1 MKEIKSWGDLPVGM
15 LEEIRAVGQNTDD
28 EDTKT
33 LTIAGILAGKT
44 FKEMLNLPLEE
55 TQRLIKNTAFLYTE
69 PAKKK
74 LSSVY
79 TLNGTKYEILKKAEK
94 MTTAQF
100 IDYQAIARESFNRV
114 SEFLA
119 IFFIPS
125 GHEYNDGKYDKQ
137 QVIDDIANYLSTEE
151 ALGIAD
157 FFINRCVRLMQRTLL
172 LLEAK
177 MAVLKL
183 GRKDKTK
190 MIAAETEKMI
200 KDLRSIYGWR

>member
-1 MKEIKSWGDLPVGM
+1 MKEIKSWGELPVGM
-15 LEEIRAVGQNTDD
+15 LEEMRSVTIDD

-55 TQRLIKNTAFLYTE
+55 TQRLIANTAFLYTE

-79 TLNGTKYEILKKAEK
+79 TLNGTKYNILKKAEK

-100 IDYQAIARESFNRV
+100 IDYQAIARDSFNRV

-119 IFFIPS
+119 IFFIPE
-125 GHEYNDGKYDKQ
+125 GHEYNDGTYDKQ

-157 FFINRCVRLMQRTLL
+157 FFINRFVKLMKRTLL

-190 MIAAETEKMI
+190 MMAAETEKMI

>member
-1 MKEIKSWGDLPVGM
+1 MKEIKSWGELPVGM
-15 LEEIRAVGQNTDD
+15 LEEMRSVNIDD

-55 TQRLIKNTAFLYTE
+55 TQRLIANTAFLYTE

-79 TLNGTKYEILKKAEK
+79 TLNGTKYNILKKAEK

-100 IDYQAIARESFNRV
+100 IDYQAIAKDSFNRV

-119 IFFIPS
+119 IFFIPE
-125 GHEYNDGKYDKQ
+125 GHEYNDGTYDKQ

-157 FFINRCVRLMQRTLL
+157 FFISRFVKLMKRTLL

-190 MIAAETEKMI
+190 MMAAETEKMI

>member
-1 MKEIKSWGDLPVGM
+1 MKEIKSWGELPVGM
-15 LEEIRAVGQNTDD
+15 LEEMRSVNIDD

-55 TQRLIKNTAFLYTE
+55 TQRLIANTAFLYTE

-79 TLNGTKYEILKKAEK
+79 TLNGTKYNILKKAEK

-100 IDYQAIARESFNRV
+100 IDYQAIARDSFNRV

-119 IFFIPS
+119 IFFIPE
-125 GHEYNDGKYDKQ
+125 GHEYNDGTYDKQ
-137 QVIDDIANYLSTEE
+137 QVIDDISNYLSTEE

-157 FFINRCVRLMQRTLL
+157 FFTSRFVKLMKRTLL

-190 MIAAETEKMI
+190 VMAAETEKMI

>member
-15 LEEIRAVGQNTDD
+15 LEEIRAVDTDD

-55 TQRLIKNTAFLYTE
+55 TQRLIANTAFLYTE

-119 IFFIPS
+119 IFFIPE
-125 GHEYNDGKYDKQ
+125 GHEYNDDKYDKQ
-137 QVIDDIANYLSTEE
+137 QVIDDISNYLSTEE

>member
-1 MKEIKSWGDLPVGM
+1 MKEIKSWGELPVGM

-28 EDTKT
+28 EDNKT

-55 TQRLIKNTAFLYTE
+55 TQRLIKNTAFIYTE

-119 IFFIPS
+119 IFFIPE
-125 GHEYNDGKYDKQ
+125 GHEYNDGTYDKQ
-137 QVIDDIANYLSTEE
+137 QVIDDISNYLSTEE

>member
-1 MKEIKSWGDLPVGM
+1 MKEIKSWGELPVGM
-15 LEEIRAVGQNTDD
+15 LEEMRSVNIDD

-55 TQRLIKNTAFLYTE
+55 TQRLIANTAFLYTE
-69 PAKKK
+69 PSKKK

-79 TLNGTKYEILKKAEK
+79 TLNGTKYNILKKAEK

-100 IDYQAIARESFNRV
+100 IDYQAIARDSFNRV

-119 IFFIPS
+119 IFFIPE
-125 GHEYNDGKYDKQ
+125 GHEYNDGTYDKQ

-157 FFINRCVRLMQRTLL
+157 FFISRFVKLMKRTLL

-190 MIAAETEKMI
+190 MMAAETEKMI

>member
-1 MKEIKSWGDLPVGM
+1 MKEIKSWGELPVGM
-15 LEEIRAVGQNTDD
+15 LEEMRSVNIDD

-55 TQRLIKNTAFLYTE
+55 TQRLIANTAFLYTE

-79 TLNGTKYEILKKAEK
+79 TLNGTKYNILKKAEK

-100 IDYQAIARESFNRV
+100 IDYQAIARDSYNRV

-119 IFFIPS
+119 IFFIPE
-125 GHEYNDGKYDKQ
+125 GHEYNDGTYDKQ

-157 FFINRCVRLMQRTLL
+157 FFISRFVKLTKRTLL

-190 MIAAETEKMI
+190 MMAAETEKMI
-200 KDLRSIYGWR
+200 KDLRFIYGWR

>member
-1 MKEIKSWGDLPVGM
+1 MKEIKSWGELPVGM
-15 LEEIRAVGQNTDD
+15 LEEMRSVNIDD

-55 TQRLIKNTAFLYTE
+55 TQRLIANTAFLYTE
-69 PAKKK
+69 PSKKK

-79 TLNGTKYEILKKAEK
+79 ILNGTKYNILKKAEK

-100 IDYQAIARESFNRV
+100 IDYQAIARDSFNRV

-119 IFFIPS
+119 IFFIPE
-125 GHEYNDGKYDKQ
+125 GHEYNDGTYDKQ
-137 QVIDDIANYLSTEE
+137 QVIDDISNYLSTEE

-157 FFINRCVRLMQRTLL
+157 FFISRFVKLMKRTLL

-190 MIAAETEKMI
+190 MMAAETEKMI

>member
-1 MKEIKSWGDLPVGM
+1 MKEIKSWGELPVGM

-79 TLNGTKYEILKKAEK
+79 TLNGTKYNILKKAEK

-119 IFFIPS
+119 IFFIPE

>member
-1 MKEIKSWGDLPVGM
+1 MKEIKSWGELPVGM
-15 LEEIRAVGQNTDD
+15 LEEMRSVNIDD

-55 TQRLIKNTAFLYTE
+55 TQRLIANTAFLYTE

-79 TLNGTKYEILKKAEK
+79 ILNGTKYNILKKAEK

-100 IDYQAIARESFNRV
+100 IDYQAIARDSFNRV

-119 IFFIPS
+119 IFFIPE
-125 GHEYNDGKYDKQ
+125 GHEYNDGTYDKQ

-157 FFINRCVRLMQRTLL
+157 FFTSRFVKLMKRTLL

-190 MIAAETEKMI
+190 MMAAETEKMI

>member
-1 MKEIKSWGDLPVGM
+1 M
-15 LEEIRAVGQNTDD
+15 
-28 EDTKT
+28 
-33 LTIAGILAGKT
+33 
-44 FKEMLNLPLEE
+44 NLPLEE
-55 TQRLIKNTAFLYTE
+55 TQRLIANTAFLYTE

-79 TLNGTKYEILKKAEK
+79 TLNGTKYNILKKAEK

-100 IDYQAIARESFNRV
+100 IDYQAIARDSFNRV

-119 IFFIPS
+119 IFFIPE
-125 GHEYNDGKYDKQ
+125 GHEYNDGTYDKQ
-137 QVIDDIANYLSTEE
+137 QVIDDISNYLSTEE

-157 FFINRCVRLMQRTLL
+157 FFINRFVKLMKRTLL

-190 MIAAETEKMI
+190 MMAAETEKMI
-200 KDLRSIYGWR
+200 QDLRSIYGWR

>member
-1 MKEIKSWGDLPVGM
+1 MKEIKSWGELPVGM
-15 LEEIRAVGQNTDD
+15 LEEMRSVNIDD

-55 TQRLIKNTAFLYTE
+55 TQRLIANTAFLYTE
-69 PAKKK
+69 PTKKK

-79 TLNGTKYEILKKAEK
+79 TLNGTKYNILKKAEK

-100 IDYQAIARESFNRV
+100 IDYQAIARDSYNRV

-119 IFFIPS
+119 IFFIPE
-125 GHEYNDGKYDKQ
+125 GHEYNDGTYDKQ
-137 QVIDDIANYLSTEE
+137 QVIDDISNYLSTEE

-157 FFINRCVRLMQRTLL
+157 FFIGRFVKLMKRTLL

-190 MIAAETEKMI
+190 MMAAETEKMI

>member
-1 MKEIKSWGDLPVGM
+1 MKEIKSWGELPVGM
-15 LEEIRAVGQNTDD
+15 LEEMRSVTIDD

-55 TQRLIKNTAFLYTE
+55 TQRLIANTAFLYTE

-79 TLNGTKYEILKKAEK
+79 TLNGTKYNILKKAEK

-100 IDYQAIARESFNRV
+100 IDYQAIARDSYNRV

-119 IFFIPS
+119 IFFIPE
-125 GHEYNDGKYDKQ
+125 GHEYNDGTYDKQ
-137 QVIDDIANYLSTEE
+137 QVIDDISNCLSTEE

-157 FFINRCVRLMQRTLL
+157 FFISRFVKLTKRTLL

-190 MIAAETEKMI
+190 MMAAETEKMI

>member
-1 MKEIKSWGDLPVGM
+1 MKEIKSWGELPVGM
-15 LEEIRAVGQNTDD
+15 LEEMRSVNIDD

-55 TQRLIKNTAFLYTE
+55 TQRLIANTAFLYTE
-69 PAKKK
+69 PTKKK

-79 TLNGTKYEILKKAEK
+79 ILNGTKYNILKKAEK

-100 IDYQAIARESFNRV
+100 IDYQAIARDSFNRV

-119 IFFIPS
+119 IFFIPE
-125 GHEYNDGKYDKQ
+125 GHEYNDGTYDKQ

-157 FFINRCVRLMQRTLL
+157 FFTSRFVKLMKRTLL

-190 MIAAETEKMI
+190 MMAAETEKMI

>member
-1 MKEIKSWGDLPVGM
+1 MKEIKSWGELPVGM
-15 LEEIRAVGQNTDD
+15 LEEMRSVNIDD

-55 TQRLIKNTAFLYTE
+55 TRRLIANTAFLYTE

-79 TLNGTKYEILKKAEK
+79 NLNGTNYNILKKAEK

-100 IDYQAIARESFNRV
+100 IDYQAIARDSYNRV

-119 IFFIPS
+119 IFFIPE
-125 GHEYNDGKYDKQ
+125 GHEYNDGTYDKQ

-157 FFINRCVRLMQRTLL
+157 FFISRFVKLMKRTLL

-190 MIAAETEKMI
+190 MMAAETEKMI

>member
-1 MKEIKSWGDLPVGM
+1 MKEIKSWGELPVGM
-15 LEEIRAVGQNTDD
+15 LEEMRSVTIDD

-79 TLNGTKYEILKKAEK
+79 TLNGTKYNILKKAEK

-100 IDYQAIARESFNRV
+100 IDYQAIARDSFNRV

-119 IFFIPS
+119 IFFIPE
-125 GHEYNDGKYDKQ
+125 GHEYNDGTYDKQ

-157 FFINRCVRLMQRTLL
+157 FFINRFVKLMKRTLL

-190 MIAAETEKMI
+190 TLIAETEKMI

>member
-1 MKEIKSWGDLPVGM
+1 MKEIKSWGELPVGM
-15 LEEIRAVGQNTDD
+15 LEEMRSVNIDD

-55 TQRLIKNTAFLYTE
+55 TQRLIANTAFLYTE

-79 TLNGTKYEILKKAEK
+79 TLNGTKYNILKKAEK

-100 IDYQAIARESFNRV
+100 IDYQAIARDSFNRV

-119 IFFIPS
+119 IFFIPE
-125 GHEYNDGKYDKQ
+125 GHEYNDGTYDKQ

-157 FFINRCVRLMQRTLL
+157 FFISRFVKLMKRTLL

-190 MIAAETEKMI
+190 MMAAETEKMI

>member
-1 MKEIKSWGDLPVGM
+1 MKEIKSWGELPVGM
-15 LEEIRAVGQNTDD
+15 LEEMRSVNIDD

-55 TQRLIKNTAFLYTE
+55 TQRLIANTAFLYTE

-79 TLNGTKYEILKKAEK
+79 TLNGTKYNILKKAEK

-100 IDYQAIARESFNRV
+100 IDYQAIARDSFNRV

-119 IFFIPS
+119 IFFIPE
-125 GHEYNDGKYDKQ
+125 GHEYNDGTYDKQ

-157 FFINRCVRLMQRTLL
+157 FFTSRFVKLMKRTLL

-190 MIAAETEKMI
+190 MMAAETEKMI

>member
-15 LEEIRAVGQNTDD
+15 LEQIRAVNTDD

-119 IFFIPS
+119 IFFIPE
-125 GHEYNDGKYDKQ
+125 GHEYNDGTYDKQ

-151 ALGIAD
+151 ALGVAD